1 MKINH
6 HEPENFNKK
15 DIKSVKI
22 EVNIPEN
29 TQNLKKYNKNV
40 DNSGIVNGTNGAKL
54 LAVIN
59 DLNLNEMEPEEIRV
73 IFLFFYF

>member
-15 DIKSVKI
+15 AIKSSKI

-29 TQNLKKYNKNV
+29 AQKLKKYNKNV
-40 DNSGIVNGTNGAKL
+40 DNSGVVNGASGA
-54 LAVIN
+54 
-59 DLNLNEMEPEEIRV
+59 NLN
-73 IFLFFYF
+73 YNA